1 MSSGRLIKG
10 KFNTV
15 IVSLW
20 HCILAIDEIECVIWK
35 HRYLLIECPHNNSK
49 ANSAKPIPVL
59 QDRQLRMPGRLAP
72 HLIHEYILEKW
83 TDSIIFF
90 TSKSPSPSYAFLKQI
105 CLFIHLF
112 DRQDTRETGRNRE
125 RWRRGKR
132 EGEAAK
138 KDKEGESQMA
148 QKQKSSMCLLPI
160 YLQQPSTP
168 GQCQEPGT
176 PFRHSTWGAGTQAHG
191 TYLLFPRVAINRKLV
206 QKWRSWD
213 LHPKQLFN
221 PLHPQRLTR
230 ERCFG
235 WGLWRYPGVC
245 TCSVPTPNCQRSSN
259 FMSNRITE
267 VSPVYIILWH
277 NEQPRMDMFLVE
289 NPSLSLLGRQAR

>member
-83 TDSIIFF
+83 TDSIIFS

-112 DRQDTRETGRNRE
+112 DRQDMRETGRNRE
-125 RWRRGKR
+125 RWRRGKK

-138 KDKEGESQMA
+138 KDEEGELQTGDRNRNRPCVYSLSTYNSQVCQVSA
-148 QKQKSSMCLLPI
+148 RSLELHSGIQHE
-160 YLQQPSTP
+160 
-168 GQCQEPGT
+168 GQEPK
-176 PFRHSTWGAGTQAHG
+176 HMDHICC
-191 TYLLFPRVAINRKLV
+191 FP
-206 QKWRSWD
+206 
-213 LHPKQLFN
+213 
-221 PLHPQRLTR
+221 
-230 ERCFG
+230 E
-235 WGLWRYPGVC
+235 
-245 TCSVPTPNCQRSSN
+245 
-259 FMSNRITE
+259 
-267 VSPVYIILWH
+267 
-277 NEQPRMDMFLVE
+277 
-289 NPSLSLLGRQAR
+289 